1 LSRDIGWRGCNAAR
15 ERAVGEV
22 QREGSELDRPRFR
35 ARRARRVLRRLAAQ
49 HGVDARHELSR
60 IERLREVV
68 VGANLEAHDAVDV
81 IALRGEHDDR
91 DVVGALAQAPADG
104 EAVFARQHEVEHHQ
118 VVAYAREASVHGLR
132 IGHRLD
138 RETLLG
144 QITLEKIAQAQVVV
158 DDEDLLAGVRLH
170 DSMLAAA
177 RAHSA
182 SLQVVTSRRLPE
194 TTSRVDRHTLGLPVA
209 SANDPILK
217 GRSMKYVA
225 ILTALG
231 FACAAAIAAAA
242 PEGHGHDG
250 FKAADTNGDGKI
262 SREEAKAHPR
272 LAKHF
277 DEIDADHDGQIT
289 ADEMRAYHE
298 KVRAE
303 HWKKLDTNGDG
314 KISREEAKA
323 HPRLAERFDQLDTD
337 KDGFLS
343 PDELKAAHGK
353 RHTTK

>member
-1 LSRDIGWRGCNAAR
+1 
-15 ERAVGEV
+15 
-22 QREGSELDRPRFR
+22 
-35 ARRARRVLRRLAAQ
+35 
-49 HGVDARHELSR
+49 
-60 IERLREVV
+60 
-68 VGANLEAHDAVDV
+68 
-81 IALRGEHDDR
+81 
-91 DVVGALAQAPADG
+91 
-104 EAVFARQHEVEHHQ
+104 
-118 VVAYAREASVHGLR
+118 
-132 IGHRLD
+132 
-138 RETLLG
+138 
-144 QITLEKIAQAQVVV
+144 
-158 DDEDLLAGVRLH
+158 
-170 DSMLAAA
+170 
-177 RAHSA
+177 
-182 SLQVVTSRRLPE
+182 
-194 TTSRVDRHTLGLPVA
+194 VA

-231 FACAAAIAAAA
+231 LASAAAIVVAA
-242 PEGHGHDG
+242 PEGHGHDR

-262 SREEAKAHPR
+262 SREEAKALPR

-289 ADEMRAYHE
+289 PDEMRAYHE
-298 KVRAE
+298 KARAE